1 MASAATPAA
10 GGARG
15 GSQIACGRHHSL
27 AIRSDGTLWVWGA
40 NDCGQLGL
48 GAAHGGAHSSP
59 ARVGTAPNWAAVACG
74 TIYSL
79 GLRSDG
85 TLWTLGL
92 NGLGRLG
99 KGYQTV
105 RSSPLR
111 VGSATNWTAVACGPD
126 DHSVALRSDGSLWAW
141 GANTYG
147 QLGLGAA
154 DAGPHH
160 APTQVGTE
168 SAWVAVSC
176 GAGTTFALRGDG
188 SLWAWGSNGFYGDLG
203 LGGAYDRHAPA
214 RVGTADTWTAIAA
227 GQDFSLATRSDGSLW
242 SWGENDSGELGLGT
256 SDDDAHPAPTRVGSQ
271 ATWTEVACSS
281 GFSLGRCA
289 DGSLWA
295 WGLNGS
301 GQLGL
306 GDTALNPTVP
316 TRVGTAAD
324 WTAVACGAAHTVALQ
339 SDGSLLTWGW
349 NERGQLGLGLADS
362 DAHPTPARV
371 LTTAA

>member
-1 MASAATPAA
+1 
-10 GGARG
+10 
-15 GSQIACGRHHSL
+15 
-27 AIRSDGTLWVWGA
+27 V
-40 NDCGQLGL
+40 
-48 GAAHGGAHSSP
+48 
-59 ARVGTAPNWAAVACG
+59 
-74 TIYSL
+74 
-79 GLRSDG
+79 
-85 TLWTLGL
+85 
-92 NGLGRLG
+92 
-99 KGYQTV
+99 
-105 RSSPLR
+105 
-111 VGSATNWTAVACGPD
+111 
-126 DHSVALRSDGSLWAW
+126 
-141 GANTYG
+141 
-147 QLGLGAA
+147 
-154 DAGPHH
+154 
-160 APTQVGTE
+160 
-168 SAWVAVSC
+168 
-176 GAGTTFALRGDG
+176 
-188 SLWAWGSNGFYGDLG
+188 
-203 LGGAYDRHAPA
+203 

-371 LTTAA
+371 LTTAR